1 MRLIAANPDFR
12 SSEGHLLYAR
22 AVEAEGDI
30 DAALHEYEALAQGYP
45 GEEGRV
51 RYALLLKQR
60 GDAARANEVF
70 REVLKRADVSPK
82 YYRREQR
89 EWVEIAKRELA

>member
-1 MRLIAANPDFR
+1 M
-12 SSEGHLLYAR
+12 
-22 AVEAEGDI
+22 
-30 DAALHEYEALAQGYP
+30 
-45 GEEGRV
+45 

-60 GDAARANEVF
+60 GDTAKANEVF

-89 EWVEIAKRELA
+89 EWVEIAKHELA